1 MLRGFALPDAGALVD
16 QIGRLSASSPF
27 RHMITRG
34 GKQMSVAMLNTGTL
48 GWVSDVS
55 GYRYDPIDPETCRPW
70 PPLTVEFL
78 TLARRAATMAGYK
91 DFTPDACLVNRY
103 AHGAR
108 LTLHQDIDEH
118 DPARIQLDGPTVLL
132 GPRLAQPLALVL
144 HELMENAL
152 AHGALSEAEGTLAVR
167 WRGDNGRATLG
178 WQEHGSKA
186 ITAPKRSGFGIRTI
200 EGVIKRQLGGSV
212 TLSWTQSG
220 LNANFAF
227 NTEASAT
234 QSAYEVTG

>member
-118 DPARIQLDGPTVLL
+118 DLTAPIVSVSL
-132 GPRLAQPLALVL
+132 GLTATFLWGGLKRRDRVCRHQ
-144 HELMENAL
+144 L
-152 AHGALSEAEGTLAVR
+152 AHGDVVVWGGPSRMVFHGIDALKEG
-167 WRGDNGRATLG
+167 DHPAT
-178 WQEHGSKA
+178 GSLRYNLTFRK
-186 ITAPKRSGFGIRTI
+186 
-200 EGVIKRQLGGSV
+200 V
-212 TLSWTQSG
+212 
-220 LNANFAF
+220 
-227 NTEASAT
+227 
-234 QSAYEVTG
+234 

>member
-1 MLRGFALPDAGALVD
+1 MSPDLFAHEKCNVALSPGAILLRGFALPDAGALVD

-118 DPARIQLDGPTVLL
+118 DLTAPIVSVSL
-132 GPRLAQPLALVL
+132 GLTATFLWGGFTRRDRVCRHQ
-144 HELMENAL
+144 L
-152 AHGALSEAEGTLAVR
+152 AHGDVVVWGGPSRMVFHGIDALKEG
-167 WRGDNGRATLG
+167 DHPAT
-178 WQEHGSKA
+178 GSLRYNLTFRK
-186 ITAPKRSGFGIRTI
+186 
-200 EGVIKRQLGGSV
+200 V
-212 TLSWTQSG
+212 
-220 LNANFAF
+220 
-227 NTEASAT
+227 
-234 QSAYEVTG
+234 